1 MNKKTYYILISLII
15 VLIIG
20 MIFLVNNSLTKK
32 TKIIYKEVKNKD
44 TNKIKKEENIL
55 FLGDS
60 ITEIYPI
67 PEIYG
72 DLPIVKSGVSGY
84 ETTNILDNIEDMVYK
99 YNPTSVYLLIGT
111 NDIRKNDSKE
121 KQDET
126 IKNIKE
132 ITTKIKKNRSKT
144 KIYIESI
151 YPINRNM
158 KLDMVQSRHNE
169 DIQYMNRE
177 LEKYAKENDM
187 IYLNMYDKLTD
198 GDGNF
203 SEKYTDDGLHPNDL
217 GYAKISQ
224 ILVKEIYNI
233 K

>member
-1 MNKKTYYILISLII
+1 
-15 VLIIG
+15 
-20 MIFLVNNSLTKK
+20 
-32 TKIIYKEVKNKD
+32 
-44 TNKIKKEENIL
+44 
-55 FLGDS
+55 
-60 ITEIYPI
+60 
-67 PEIYG
+67 
-72 DLPIVKSGVSGY
+72 
-84 ETTNILDNIEDMVYK
+84 MVYK